1 MATNEER
8 RNATRSSIIATAREC
23 FVRDGYENTHT
34 DTILERAGVSRG
46 ALYHH
51 YSSKRDVFEAV
62 YVSLVEETIAH
73 ALKTRVDSE
82 SPLEELLAACTAWL
96 RTVRK
101 PGVARILLDLGP
113 QVLGWKKARD
123 LEAEYSLGPMRRS
136 LDRACAAGEIDV
148 PSVEIAALLLNAL
161 LAEAALIY
169 VYRKPRTTLAELE
182 SSIRTFV
189 VGLQATGNQA

>member
-8 RNATRSSIIATAREC
+8 REATRSRILSAAREC

-73 ALKTRVDSE
+73 ALRTRIDSD
-82 SPLEELLAACTAWL
+82 SPLEELLAACGSWL
-96 RTVRK
+96 GLVRK
-101 PGVARILLDLGP
+101 PEVAKILLDQGP
-113 QVLGWKKARD
+113 QVLGWKRARD
-123 LEAEYSLGPMRRS
+123 IEAESSLAPMRSS
-136 LDRACAAGEIDV
+136 LERAYTAGEIDV
-148 PSVEIAALLLNAL
+148 SSVEVTALLINAL
-161 LAEAALIY
+161 LAEAALVSAY
-169 VYRKPRTTLAELE
+169 GKPKVSIAVLDE
-182 SSIRTFV
+182 SIRKFV
-189 VGLQATGNQA
+189 EGLRVQ

>member
-8 RNATRSSIIATAREC
+8 REATRSRILSAAREC

-73 ALKTRVDSE
+73 ALRTRIDSD
-82 SPLEELLAACTAWL
+82 SPLEELLAACGSWL
-96 RTVRK
+96 GLVRK
-101 PGVARILLDLGP
+101 PEVAKILLDQGP
-113 QVLGWKKARD
+113 QVLGWKRARD
-123 LEAEYSLGPMRRS
+123 IEAESSLAPMRSS
-136 LDRACAAGEIDV
+136 LERAYAAGEIDV
-148 PSVEIAALLLNAL
+148 SSVEVTALLINAL
-161 LAEAALIY
+161 LAEAALVSAY
-169 VYRKPRTTLAELE
+169 GKPKVSIAVLDE
-182 SSIRTFV
+182 SIRKFV
-189 VGLQATGNQA
+189 EGLRVQ

>member
-8 RNATRSSIIATAREC
+8 REATRSKIVSAAREC

-73 ALKTRVDSE
+73 ALRTRIDSD
-82 SPLEELLAACTAWL
+82 SPLEELLAACGSWL
-96 RTVRK
+96 GLVRK
-101 PGVARILLDLGP
+101 PEVAKILLDQGP
-113 QVLGWKKARD
+113 QVLGWKRARD
-123 LEAEYSLGPMRRS
+123 IEAESSLAPMRSS
-136 LDRACAAGEIDV
+136 LERAYAAGEIDV
-148 PSVEIAALLLNAL
+148 SSVEVTALLINAL
-161 LAEAALIY
+161 LAEAALVSAY
-169 VYRKPRTTLAELE
+169 GKPKVSIAVLDE
-182 SSIRTFV
+182 SIRKFV
-189 VGLQATGNQA
+189 EGLRVQ